1 LILSTEVLT
10 IFILNAIFLFFGL
23 IAFIL
28 SIKIFLNWDI
38 NATNQKQYTLE
49 KQSYLTATI
58 IKFIFALKLPLFLFF
73 IFTLDKIS
81 NIITGAMCGAGVV
94 DATPYGT
101 YLFILKILNL
111 YIFGFWLILHYIDSK
126 SEVLKYTKLKFG
138 LFIIIF
144 LFFISE
150 IILETLMFTAI
161 DISKMV
167 DCCGVIYSS
176 NSTSII
182 SNIFALSNKILLLIF
197 YGNFLALILFYYLKN
212 KSFYSMFSLLFIVI
226 SLISLISFF
235 GTYIYELPTHHC
247 PFCYLQKDYNYIGYL
262 IYILLFVG
270 TFNGILVGFVNYT
283 KKVNSTFNSSIIFI
297 SLFTL
302 LVSYYPISY
311 YIRNGV
317 WL

>member
-1 LILSTEVLT
+1 V
-10 IFILNAIFLFFGL
+10 
-23 IAFIL
+23 
-28 SIKIFLNWDI
+28 IK
-38 NATNQKQYTLE
+38 
-49 KQSYLTATI
+49 
-58 IKFIFALKLPLFLFF
+58 LFLFF